1 MRCVQVRYWCILLA
15 GLTCC
20 SGVSHSTSAQAGLV
34 AVDWR
39 GDYVSKSL
47 QLAGHNPALASSS
60 DKYGDP
66 DTAGVYTGRLVSNS
80 TPYNPS
86 LADGYNTA
94 APSAVFYGG
103 HAVEWATS
111 TGNTGFTNLSVENQG
126 TTDALQLEIKAN
138 SGPASDLVSYASVFY
153 WQKKD
158 FLNGLNNKVV
168 DLSDTFFTLKTT
180 QVSVPS
186 QNPDQLRWVIRNGT
200 SDFYISDLVANVLN
214 NSDYAFTSYAPVL
227 TWKTYDPLAGLAGI
241 HWSSGTAVS
250 AATLT
255 NITAF
260 GFYLDYGALAH
271 AVDMK
276 ITQFLVTAKGNGNE
290 NPQSTTPEPGF
301 ALAGLC
307 GVAFFGVRQ
316 LKKHRSRKS
325 ASTASMPSTPAMD
338 ESPVGPV
345 GA

>member
-1 MRCVQVRYWCILLA
+1 MKCVQVRYWCILLA

-47 QLAGHNPALASSS
+47 QLAGHDPSLASPP

-66 DTAGVYTGRLVSNS
+66 NTTGVYTGRLVSNS

-103 HAVEWATS
+103 HSVEWATS
-111 TGNTGFTNLSVENQG
+111 TGNTGFTNLTVQNQG
-126 TTDALQLEIKAN
+126 TTDALQLEIKADK
-138 SGPASDLVSYASVFY
+138 DLKGYAALFY
-153 WQKKD
+153 WQKAD
-158 FLNGLNNKVV
+158 FLNGLNNKLV
-168 DLSDTFFTLKTT
+168 DLSDTFFTLQTS
-180 QVSVPS
+180 QVNVPS
-186 QNPDQLRWVIRNGT
+186 TNPDQLRWVIRNGT
-200 SDFYISDLVANVLN
+200 SDFYISTLSNSIQN
-214 NSDYAFTSYAPVL
+214 NYGYTSAASSL
-227 TWKTYDPLAGLAGI
+227 TWQKYSPLTGLSTI
-241 HWSSGTAVS
+241 HWNGGANAPGS
-250 AATLT
+250 L
-255 NITAF
+255 NDITAF
-260 GFYLDYGALAH
+260 GFYLDYGQ
-271 AVDMK
+271 VPYGMDMK
-276 ITQFLVTAKGNGNE
+276 IRQFLVTAKGNGNE
-290 NPQSTTPEPGF
+290 DPQETVPEPGF

-325 ASTASMPSTPAMD
+325 ESTASMPSTPAMD
-338 ESPVGPV
+338 GSPVGPV